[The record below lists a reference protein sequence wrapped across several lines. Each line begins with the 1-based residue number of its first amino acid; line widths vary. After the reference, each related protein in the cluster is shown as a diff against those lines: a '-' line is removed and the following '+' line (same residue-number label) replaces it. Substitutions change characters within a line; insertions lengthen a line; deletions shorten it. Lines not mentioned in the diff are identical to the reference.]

1 MALEPKPGNGIP
13 GIGGPGNGNAAAAAM
28 PQIQVRILGQYVKDL
43 SFENPNVH
51 KLFQGQPEAPN
62 LKLEINVEPAQV
74 GPDVY
79 ESAIVFKA
87 EASAKL
93 GTIYE
98 MELIYAGLFE
108 IKGAPPQA
116 LEPMLQVNCPSLLFP
131 YVRRLVS
138 DLTREGGFPPLLLD
152 PVDFASLF
160 MKKREAAVAGAA
172 GAAPGSLK
180 A

>member
-1 MALEPKPGNGIP
+1 MAIEPKSGNGTP
-13 GIGGPGNGNAAAAAM
+13 PQAPPQGM

-51 KLFQGQPEAPN
+51 KLFQSQPENPN
-62 LKLEINVEPAQV
+62 LQLEINVEPSQV

-79 ESAIVFKA
+79 ESAITFTA
-87 EASAKL
+87 EATAKV

-98 MELIYAGLFE
+98 LEMVYAGLFE

-116 LEPMLQVNCPSLLFP
+116 LEPMLHVNCPALLFP
-131 YVRRLVS
+131 FLRRLAA

-152 PVDFASLF
+152 PVDFAALY
-160 MKKREAAVAGAA
+160 MKKREAAAVSAG
-172 GAAPGSLK
+172 GATGGGGILK